1 MQLLKTFILT
11 SGALLAFAAN
21 SVLCR
26 LALRDGS
33 MDAMSFGLIRVVSAA
48 LVLLLLLKWRGVT
61 LQAGQRSWWGSIY
74 LTVYLLGFSLS
85 YVVLTTANGALLLFG
100 SVQLTMLAVAIWR
113 GDRPQLIQWLG
124 TALALFGF
132 VWLLW
137 PGIGQPQ
144 PVAAIQMI
152 LAGVAWGL
160 YSLTG
165 LGSQHPLADTRNHF
179 MRAVVLFAVAMFL
192 IRLPVAVNSYGA
204 GLAVLSGVLAS
215 AGGYVLW
222 YSVLRKISTM
232 TAAVSQ
238 LTVPLLVALLGIFI
252 VKEPLGWRFV
262 VAAVSVLIGLA
273 LVMLNFGNKKQ
284 S

>member
-1 MQLLKTFILT
+1 MQLLKTLILT
-11 SGALLAFAAN
+11 CGALLAFAAN

-48 LVLLLLLKWRGVT
+48 VVLLLFLKWRGVA

-137 PGIGQPQ
+137 PGIAQPQ

-152 LAGVAWGL
+152 LAGMAWGL

-165 LGSQHPLADTRNHF
+165 QGSQHPLADTRNHF
-179 MRAVVLFAVAMFL
+179 MRAVALFAVAMLL
-192 IRLPVAVNSYGA
+192 IRLPVAVNAYGVV
-204 GLAVLSGVLAS
+204 LAILSGVLAS

-222 YSVLRKISTM
+222 YSVLKKISTM

-238 LTVPLLVALLGIFI
+238 LTVPLLVAVLG
-252 VKEPLGWRFV
+252 VVWVGEPLDWRF
-262 VAAVSVLIGLA
+262 AVSAGCVLMGLA
-273 LVMLNFGNKKQ
+273 LVMLKFSRQKRR
-284 S
+284 